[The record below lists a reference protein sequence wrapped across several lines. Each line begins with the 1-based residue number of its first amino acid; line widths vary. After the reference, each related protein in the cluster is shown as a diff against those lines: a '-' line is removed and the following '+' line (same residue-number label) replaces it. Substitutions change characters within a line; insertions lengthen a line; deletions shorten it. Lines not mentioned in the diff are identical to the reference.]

1 MKVEITQGVK
11 LEIKSKKKKISKIY
25 NIAIHLDKP
34 RCFWEKQLQTFFNE
48 T

>member
-11 LEIKSKKKKISKIY
+11 IEIKSKKKKKVKY
-25 NIAIHLDKP
+25 DIAIHLDKP